1 MNHVVTCLTSAICET
16 FYWNMTMVL
25 WPIHFLD
32 SGISKVPVSDLKEQ
46 AYWIKHALKRKIK
59 SSFAPEDQETPW
71 KQKTYIYYENV
82 VMNHLYITWWSWDKC
97 QSYYNGYAV
106 SRTGYKIQIVV
117 FIGWPQG
124 HESCQIGHS

>member
-1 MNHVVTCLTSAICET
+1 
-16 FYWNMTMVL
+16 MVL